1 MAATY
6 KGLLT
11 NNGKALIASATLN
24 NKINYSHIA
33 VGDGNG
39 SVPNPLET
47 RTALVNEKA
56 RIALNVVEINPN
68 NTNQIICE
76 AIIPSNLGGF
86 YIREL
91 GLYAGTTMVVN
102 ASYPPTYKPLVDE
115 GGAREIA
122 IKLVINIQNAEVIAL
137 YLDDSLIY
145 ATRTWVDTNYI
156 RRNELVDNLTTDD
169 AKKPVSAKQAKNLQ
183 DNKLGKTANAVSSS
197 KLEAARTISFSGA
210 ATGSFNFDGSG
221 NSSCILALANSG
233 VVANTYGASL
243 KIPTITVNAK
253 GLITGVSEQNIPI
266 VDNLTTDDST
276 KPVSAKQAK
285 NLQDNKLDKTANAAS
300 ATKLNQSRKIGG
312 VSFDAT
318 KDIDLPGV
326 NIQGNQNT
334 SGVVLTW
341 LDNGFSNSDMSI
353 DPEAAWNDSGRVTA
367 KFTNSNNALA
377 INVSGLH
384 NERKV
389 MIQSGHDTPTYAGVH
404 GELQLNPLGGPV
416 TANGSKVITV
426 SEGIAVSAT
435 RLQNPRTV
443 FGQTF
448 DGSSDIGGTVTA
460 STGLVQTDSFH
471 YIDMGRAGLDRM
483 SFYNYGAI
491 FNFIDSNN
499 GNVVARITQDGIDCN
514 AASASKVINVGN
526 SPAYEVVSANPPYG
540 LTLASVYQNG
550 YPTPFGNVLRL
561 GGQGQGEILVGWP
574 GDDGLAPSFIRSKRD
589 GGLNNWTLWREI
601 VFVDSLPSHNVGSA
615 SKLKTPRNIALAGA
629 VSGNANFDGSGNIT
643 INTELKENTAVV
655 RAFCSFNGAGAPVIL
670 AESNIASIS
679 VSSLKFTVTFKT
691 PMPHANYV
699 INGFASDVTNSNRVA
714 AITMNPDMI
723 PSKTVNGFEFYA
735 RYSSNA
741 STNIASPL
749 ICFSIVC

>member
-1 MAATY
+1 MAIEKLSEFAKDGQKNTDD
-6 KGLLT
+6 LNLT
-11 NNGKALIASATLN
+11 DGFSVSKKPARQWFNWLFNTLTS
-24 NKINYSHIA
+24 K
-33 VGDGNG
+33 
-39 SVPNPLET
+39 
-47 RTALVNEKA
+47 VNEIIDADFIPKA
-56 RIALNVVEINPN
+56 DI
-68 NTNQIICE
+68 
-76 AIIPSNLGGF
+76 
-86 YIREL
+86 
-91 GLYAGTTMVVN
+91 VN
-102 ASYPPTYKPLVDE
+102 
-115 GGAREIA
+115 
-122 IKLVINIQNAEVIAL
+122 
-137 YLDDSLIY
+137 
-145 ATRTWVDTNYI
+145 
-156 RRNELVDNLTTDD
+156 NLTTDD

-183 DNKLGKTANAVSSS
+183 
-197 KLEAARTISFSGA
+197 E
-210 ATGSFNFDGSG
+210 
-221 NSSCILALANSG
+221 
-233 VVANTYGASL
+233 
-243 KIPTITVNAK
+243 
-253 GLITGVSEQNIPI
+253 
-266 VDNLTTDDST
+266 
-276 KPVSAKQAK
+276 
-285 NLQDNKLDKTANAAS
+285 NKLDKTANAAS

-483 SFYNYGAI
+483 NFYNYGAT
-491 FNFIDSNN
+491 FNFIDSQN
-499 GNVVARITQDGIDCN
+499 GNVVARITQNGIDCN
-514 AASASKVINVGN
+514 AA
-526 SPAYEVVSANPPYG
+526 
-540 LTLASVYQNG
+540 
-550 YPTPFGNVLRL
+550 
-561 GGQGQGEILVGWP
+561 
-574 GDDGLAPSFIRSKRD
+574 
-589 GGLNNWTLWREI
+589 
-601 VFVDSLPSHNVGSA
+601 SA

-643 INTELKENTAVV
+643 INTELKENTSVV

-691 PMPHANYV
+691 PMPHADYV

-714 AITMNPDMI
+714 VITMNPDMI